1 MEHKLEEIKN
11 LLQDAEMILVG
22 IGKEFTPVFET
33 AEENEALFPYLK
45 SRFYKNLPQ
54 DHEIIRAY
62 DRLRE
67 LIGVKPYFVVNLNTD
82 DLIYRS
88 AMEQDLVVCPCG
100 SMSKMQCGEH
110 IVDAEP
116 AISAVLGQNDTETA
130 AAAVPEHNAAEA
142 SAAVVSGQ
150 DNTDSASEVYKLQD
164 AQPLCPVCGAPLHF
178 HTIETEGYLES
189 GYLPQW
195 NHYNRWLSC
204 TLNRKLVLLELGAG
218 FEYPQVIRWPF
229 EKVTLYNRK
238 SHLIRVGTRFPQ
250 IPEEISERGISIAQS
265 PVQFLLNF

>member
-1 MEHKLEEIKN
+1 MEHKLEEIKHII
-11 LLQDAEMILVG
+11 QDAEMILVG
-22 IGKEFTPVFET
+22 IGKEFTPAFET
-33 AEENEALFPYLK
+33 AEESEELIPYLK

-54 DHEIIRAY
+54 NHEIIRAY

-100 SMSKMQCGEH
+100 SMAKMQCSEH

-116 AISAVLGQNDTETA
+116 AVSAALGQSDAESG
-130 AAAVPEHNAAEA
+130 AAAVP
-142 SAAVVSGQ
+142 GQ
-150 DNTDSASEVYKLQD
+150 NKTDAASEVYKLQD
-164 AQPLCPVCGAPLHF
+164 TQPLCPVCGAPLHF

-195 NHYNRWLSC
+195 NHYQRWLSC
-204 TLNRKLVLLELGAG
+204 TLNRKLCILELGAG
-218 FEYPQVIRWPF
+218 FEYPQVMRWPF
-229 EKVTLYNRK
+229 EKVTVYNRK

-250 IPEEISERGISIAQS
+250 IPEEISERGISVPES
-265 PVQFLLNF
+265 PVQFLLNI